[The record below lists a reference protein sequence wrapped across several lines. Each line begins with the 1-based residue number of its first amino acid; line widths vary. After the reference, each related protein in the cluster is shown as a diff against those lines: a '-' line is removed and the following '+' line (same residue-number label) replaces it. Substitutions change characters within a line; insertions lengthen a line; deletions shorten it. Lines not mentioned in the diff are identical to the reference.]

1 MRNHTPLLELSEK
14 LLYSVKLNN
23 ENVDLLKE
31 LQELELNSLTSVVD
45 NDKKKLVFWIN
56 LYNAFYQ
63 ILKARG
69 KYNGKEIY
77 SKNDIL
83 IAGEKFSLDEIEHGI
98 LRRNR
103 HKLSLGLLPNPFTK
117 SIIKDLAVEDL
128 DYRIHFALNCGAESC
143 PPIAFYSLDDI
154 DDQLDMATA
163 SFLEAESEIDHEQK
177 KVRTTALFKWFLFDF
192 GGENGIREIFKNQ
205 LGTDIDI
212 YKISYKDYSW
222 EENLSNFV
230 K

>member
-63 ILKARG
+63 ILKATG

-177 KVRTTALFKWFLFDF
+177 KVRTTIQMVF
-192 GGENGIREIFKNQ
+192 I
-205 LGTDIDI
+205 
-212 YKISYKDYSW
+212 
-222 EENLSNFV
+222 
-230 K
+230 